1 MSNVLLAFL
10 NIVNNPI
17 TSITSHYKSNNRANQ
32 MGDAVDSYVKDIF
45 SDSIGLDAQSAIE
58 KHNQVFSFLGT
69 QNNPPDM
76 IIRGGDAIEVKKIE
90 SMTASLAL
98 NSSYPKDYLYSS
110 STMITKDCRDCESPK
125 WSKKDII
132 YCIGIAKNNVLKGM
146 WFVYGNCYAAEGSIY
161 ENLRTQVINGI
172 LSIPNVDFAET
183 NELGRVNKLDPL
195 KLTHLRI
202 RNMWGLDNPIN
213 AFNYLNLNTDSDFFA
228 HLIIKKEK
236 YDSMPEKDKI
246 EIENLVKNNN
256 SVNLQSV
263 NLKDPN
269 NASNNISSI
278 VLSYNK

>member
-1 MSNVLLAFL
+1 
-10 NIVNNPI
+10 
-17 TSITSHYKSNNRANQ
+17 
-32 MGDAVDSYVKDIF
+32 
-45 SDSIGLDAQSAIE
+45 
-58 KHNQVFSFLGT
+58 
-69 QNNPPDM
+69 
-76 IIRGGDAIEVKKIE
+76 
-90 SMTASLAL
+90 
-98 NSSYPKDYLYSS
+98 
-110 STMITKDCRDCESPK
+110 
-125 WSKKDII
+125 
-132 YCIGIAKNNVLKGM
+132 M

-195 KLTHLRI
+195 QLTHLRI

-228 HLIIKKEK
+228 HLIMKKEK

-263 NLKDPN
+263 KPRQILHRCG
-269 NASNNISSI
+269 
-278 VLSYNK
+278 